1 MLALRITDNRS
12 WGEKSEKF
20 SPGAPPPDPRFICA
34 ILILFKFAQAL
45 SGKSVECTV
54 FGVRIFFFKCV
65 RARVF
70 LRFRSFLWKTYRK
83 CIILYS
89 KNHQTFRLPQNNIKP
104 KRTKSP
110 LRLNCRTSSASAWR
124 GPHCSLVSYT
134 ILYYKIKLY
143 YSVRYYTILLQ

>member
-1 MLALRITDNRS
+1 MH
-12 WGEKSEKF
+12 
-20 SPGAPPPDPRFICA
+20 RFRRTE
-34 ILILFKFAQAL
+34 F
-45 SGKSVECTV
+45 V
-54 FGVRIFFFKCV
+54 FKCV

-143 YSVRYYTILLQ
+143 YSVRYYTILLQWHTFYRQNERENYLSSGGHILLDGDSEGIWTPAGRAQWISSPSP